1 MLRMGGSVFAG
12 AEGEDYKMSWVK
24 QELDSLVETFRT
36 TDPDAPTL
44 CEGWNVRRLLAHLT
58 QREHSPVARIVD
70 SVARKPPGQEPGL
83 NKLTSQARTPQG
95 YDALID
101 RFTQRA
107 PRWSPMSWAAER
119 LNFVE
124 YLIHHEDIR
133 RAGANPAEPRD
144 LPEAEQDAV
153 WQQLGLLAK
162 LGLRKSPVGARL
174 ATPKGKSR
182 VAKAGDGV
190 TLTGEPLELALW
202 LSGRRDP
209 AQVAVTGSPQAIDA
223 FQAWVHSA

>member
-1 MLRMGGSVFAG
+1 L
-12 AEGEDYKMSWVK
+12 SWVK
-24 QELDSLVETFRT
+24 QEQDSLVETFRF

-44 CEGWNVRRLLAHLT
+44 CNGWNVRRLLAHLT

-101 RFTQRA
+101 RFSQGA
-107 PRWSPMSWAAER
+107 PRWSPMSWDK

-153 WQQLGLLAK
+153 WQQLRLLAK
-162 LGLRKSPVGARL
+162 LGLRKSPVGVRM
-174 ATPKGKSR
+174 ATPKGKNR

-190 TLTGEPLELALW
+190 TLTGEPVELALW

-209 AQVAVTGSPQAIDA
+209 AHVVVTGSLEAIDA
-223 FQAWVHSA
+223 FQAWAHAA

>member
-1 MLRMGGSVFAG
+1 MLRMGGSVSPALK
-12 AEGEDYKMSWVK
+12 GEDDKMSWVK
-24 QELDSLVETFRT
+24 QEQDSLVETLRT

-44 CEGWNVRRLLAHLT
+44 CDGWNVRRLLAHLT
-58 QREHSPVARIVD
+58 QREHSPVARIAD
-70 SVARKPPGQEPGL
+70 SVPRKPPGQEPGL

-101 RFTQRA
+101 RFSQGA
-107 PRWSPMSWAAER
+107 PRWSPMSWAADKFN
-119 LNFVE
+119 LVE

-133 RAGANPAEPRD
+133 RASANPVEPRD

-162 LGLRKSPVGARL
+162 LGLRKSPVGVRL

-209 AQVAVTGSPQAIDA
+209 AHVAVTGSPEAIDA
-223 FQAWVHSA
+223 FQAWAHAA